1 MLAWS
6 FHRQQVLR
14 YSRLL
19 AIHWFVVLLW
29 WSLDTA
35 MGNYKLYIFGV
46 LYIELLVLLF
56 TFYIWL
62 RQRNTLCMYEPWKI
76 KSGEN
81 ERKELWI
88 YYSKN
93 KGAVISLSSLHA
105 SGRQFWILIDLIH
118 HLFFF
123 CTCNYFPIRLDTFFA
138 LFAEYKRITDWPIY
152 DWSYRFNFSV
162 SKVVCIY
169 W

>member
-6 FHRQQVLR
+6 FHRQQATTIYAV
-14 YSRLL
+14 SL
-19 AIHWFVVLLW
+19 AIH
-29 WSLDTA
+29 LDTA
-35 MGNYKLYIFGV
+35 TGNYKLYIFGV

-62 RQRNTLCMYEPWKI
+62 RQRNTLSMYEPWKT

-88 YYSKN
+88 FYSK
-93 KGAVISLSSLHA
+93 KVPLSAFLHYMQVGGN
-105 SGRQFWILIDLIH
+105 SIWILIDLIH

-123 CTCNYFPIRLDTFFA
+123 CTCNYFPIRLDSFFFA
-138 LFAEYKRITDWPIY
+138 FCRVQTDWPIY

-162 SKVVCIY
+162 SKAVCIY